1 MTALSQT
8 IIRDVEA
15 RSTGKP
21 YPVYVK
27 NMKGVGISRYK
38 VFVCNHDRTFYKADG
53 EQLEIPGHAVT
64 LTCAE
69 RFDLAKTKEAIRRTQ
84 QGLTD
89 YSAFL
94 KEIAE
99 AGVHTY
105 VADLEKMEIIYNG
118 MHAGEK
124 YTEKIPEV

>member
-1 MTALSQT
+1 
-8 IIRDVEA
+8 
-15 RSTGKP
+15 
-21 YPVYVK
+21 
-27 NMKGVGISRYK
+27 MKAAGICGYK
-38 VFVCNHDRTFYKADG
+38 VLVCNHDRTFYTADG
-53 EQLEIPGHAVT
+53 EQLEIPGHTAA

-69 RFDLAKTKEAIRRTQ
+69 RFDAAKTKEAIRRTQ

-99 AGVHTY
+99 AGVQTY

-118 MHAGEK
+118 LLAGEK
-124 YTEKIPEV
+124 YAEKIPEV

>member
-1 MTALSQT
+1 MATLSEAL
-8 IIRDVEA
+8 IRDIEA
-15 RSTGKP
+15 RSAGQS

-27 NMKGVGISRYK
+27 NMKAVGICRYE
-38 VFVCNHDRTFYKADG
+38 VLVRSHDRTFYITDG
-53 EQLEIPGHAVT
+53 EQLKIPGHSAT

-69 RFDLAKTKEAIRRTQ
+69 RFNLAKTKEAVRRTQ

-89 YSAFL
+89 YSTFL

-105 VADLEKMEIIYNG
+105 VADLEEMQIIYKG
-118 MHAGEK
+118 LHAGEK
-124 YTEKIPEV
+124 YAEKIPEV